1 MSIIREFRF
10 LRAVA
15 SLALLV
21 AASIAPHITQ
31 AATTAPGAP
40 TIGKATG
47 GSAQASLLFT
57 APSSTGGAAIT
68 GYTASCV
75 TGTTTKTTVT
85 GTGTSSPLV
94 VKLLTNGSA
103 YVCSVK
109 AVNSVGS
116 SRASAGVVVTPAG
129 VPGAP
134 TIGLATSANARASIK
149 FVAPSSTGG
158 KAITGYTASC
168 VTGTAAALTAS
179 GTSSPINV
187 TGLSNGSTYL
197 CSVAAKNSMG
207 TGASSGTVSVAL
219 AAVTAKPGTP
229 VVSGLTAGTA
239 QISVAFTAGS
249 GGTAS
254 SYTATCSSTSASKTT
269 SGSSSPLVVTG
280 LTGGTSHSCTVK
292 ATNTSGTSAVS
303 NTLSTTPTA
312 VVVAVTYS
320 TPANFASVVATSY
333 TPTTTL
339 TATTTVT
346 NRGYYMISDAA
357 TASTSSNYASIGST
371 YSATTGYTL
380 TSGAL
385 STAST
390 YNDYL
395 RKTLQLVAV
404 IEGGITYY
412 RFDSYLHPN
421 NSIDVASSTST
432 ALQFKNNFGKT
443 SVTDTGYLTFSYD
456 SSTGLIKAQKRY
468 VYATTTATVNGS
480 TVYTATHTLTSFTAT
495 GQYLTYSNGA
505 YALSATGTKFYLY
518 TTPLSLGVPSFMNPN
533 SVAFV
538 TNSDAPFLTK
548 VTTSAIE
555 GTSGSVYKQVNS
567 TYRTQ
572 VATVGTNTATKTA
585 ASTMLAT
592 IKAAVEANGEKLRY
606 STDVYSAYRDAA
618 LATTLVSD
626 SIADGTPGQNLVP
639 YVYFTN
645 EYETSATGVK
655 TYHPFMVVVSYGNQ
669 ASPNGLKDVPHPP
682 GSAGSD
688 YVSATVTRYSNLENY
703 TFTIP
708 MKDYGLVTDVTT
720 NVYPSAATRN
730 LWYDIYGT
738 ATTSTYISR
747 NVYTWADAADN
758 GILIDGSVMF
768 PAYNNS
774 VVPSHLAGEL
784 SASGCHVG
792 QGGGGPHCHADG
804 YLSGQGLRLYN
815 DTDYSGKTHPPLL
828 GFGYDGIALFARY
841 RTTTDSAMLGYGT
854 LDDFGAHNHD
864 SIGYHY
870 HAHTVTSHSSTS
882 MQGST
887 TVKDMYPLMKGA
899 YIGITNSI
907 PYFRTSSSFSTNK
920 YLGGQ

>member
-1 MSIIREFRF
+1 M
-10 LRAVA
+10 
-15 SLALLV
+15 
-21 AASIAPHITQ
+21 APHFAQ
-31 AATTAPGAP
+31 AANSAPGAP
-40 TIGKATG
+40 TIGKATA

-57 APSSTGGAAIT
+57 APSSTGGAVIT
-68 GYTASCV
+68 GYSASCV
-75 TGTTTKTTVT
+75 TGTKVKTTVI
-85 GTGTSSPLV
+85 GTGASSPLV
-94 VKLLTNGSA
+94 VKGLVNGSV

-116 SRASAGVVVTPAG
+116 SRASSGVVVTPAA

-134 TIGLATSANARASIK
+134 TIGTASAASARATVA
-149 FVAPSSTGG
+149 FQAPSSTGG
-158 KAITGYTASC
+158 MVITGYTASC
-168 VTGTAAALTAS
+168 VTGATAITAS
-179 GTSSPINV
+179 GTKSPIVV
-187 TGLSNGSTYL
+187 TGLTNGSTYA
-197 CSVAAKNSMG
+197 CSVAAKNAMG
-207 TGASSGTVSVAL
+207 TGASSATVAAAPV
-219 AAVTAKPGTP
+219 AVTAKPGTP
-229 VVSGLTAGTA
+229 VVSGLTAGTG
-239 QISVAFTAGS
+239 QISVAFSAGS

-280 LTGGTSHSCTVK
+280 LTAGTSYSCTVK

-303 NTLSTTPTA
+303 NTSSTSLA
-312 VVVAVTYS
+312 AAAVTYS

-333 TPTTTL
+333 SPTTTL

-357 TASTSSNYASIGST
+357 TASATSNYASIGST
-371 YSATTGYTL
+371 YSATAGYTL
-380 TSGAL
+380 TSGTL
-385 STAST
+385 GTSST

-395 RKTLQLVAV
+395 TKTLQLVAV
-404 IEGGITYY
+404 VEGGNTYY

-443 SVTDTGYLTFSYD
+443 SVADTGYLTFSYD
-456 SSTGLIKAQKRY
+456 SSTGLIKAQNRY
-468 VYATTTATVNGS
+468 IYATTTATVNGS
-480 TVYTATHTLTSFTAT
+480 TVYTATRTLSSFTAT
-495 GQYLTYSNGA
+495 GKYISYANGA
-505 YALSATGTKFYLY
+505 YSLSTTGTKIYLY
-518 TTPLSLGVPSFMNPN
+518 TTPLSLGMPSFMNPN
-533 SVAFV
+533 SVSFV
-538 TNSDAPFLTK
+538 TNGAAPFLTK

-738 ATTSTYISR
+738 ATTSTYIGR

-804 YLSGQGLRLYN
+804 YLSGQGLGLYN

-907 PYFRTSSSFSTNK
+907 PYFRTSSSFSNNK